1 MKISDFISNL
11 YMDKHEYTE
20 KYNLKIGIVV
30 FIKSL
35 QHAISNKCYRQTTKI
50 SKIRL
55 EISFIVIALYRKEL
69 LSSPIEWQYLVSKFF
84 TYLV

>member
-1 MKISDFISNL
+1 
-11 YMDKHEYTE
+11 MDKHEYIE
-20 KYNLKIGIVV
+20 KCNLKIGIVA

-35 QHAISNKCYRQTTKI
+35 QHVISNKCYRQTTKI
-50 SKIRL
+50 SKIRS
-55 EISFIVIALYRKEL
+55 EISFIVIVLYRKEL